1 MPGPSYTREFTYNEE
16 AQLLGISHSG
26 TLAYQYAYGADGN
39 RRWSKDIANNQWT
52 WYPCGVAYG
61 AGEMVE
67 ETSDLTGSSWATSGQ
82 YLRAGGGCSSLL
94 IRRKSTTDDEFH
106 HEDMVGVFGVLTN
119 ATCTIIQNNVSDAY
133 SVPQYVDQNGQ
144 ILTKQIAVCTVT
156 IAEPDMQAAPSGG
169 AVSFQA
175 RALHVASKK
184 STPHHPCKKKKGP
197 HDEAQCN
204 MIYDNCMHSGLDFMC
219 SKLSEFISGGVGL
232 GVCKIVCS
240 GKIFTKYVCAVCLVG
255 LVGIGLY
262 AYYKCMATINKR
274 NGNCELHR
282 QYCWQTGWWNFHHGK
297 GGPTPY

>member
-184 STPHHPCKKKKGP
+184 SAPHHPCKKKKGP
-197 HDEAQCN
+197 HNTAQCDGLN
-204 MIYDNCMHSGLDFMC
+204 NFCMHNGLSSAC
-219 SKLSEFISGGVGL
+219 SRILHLMEGMGGTTCIILCGAAV
-232 GVCKIVCS
+232 V
-240 GKIFTKYVCAVCLVG
+240 TKGALAPACAWCLVIVFG
-255 LVGIGLY
+255 SSMGEILGCWREVL
-262 AYYKCMATINKR
+262 KR
-274 NGNCELHR
+274 NAYCERHLNHC
-282 QYCWQTGWWNFHHGK
+282 YQTGYWN
-297 GGPTPY
+297 Y